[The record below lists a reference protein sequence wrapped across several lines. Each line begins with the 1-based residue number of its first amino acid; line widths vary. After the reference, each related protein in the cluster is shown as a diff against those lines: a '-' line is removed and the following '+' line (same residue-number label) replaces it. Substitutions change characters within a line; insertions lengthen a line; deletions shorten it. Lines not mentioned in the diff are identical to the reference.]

1 VRGVIIRTWERPPS
15 IYELQGSRAVLVS
28 GKPFG
33 LVDLSS
39 ADAELVALPAG
50 SYSAEDGRAYL
61 KAVWATYGRGSRL
74 RAEFF

>member
-1 VRGVIIRTWERPPS
+1 M
-15 IYELQGSRAVLVS
+15 S

-33 LVDLSS
+33 PVDLSS

-74 RAEFF
+74 RAEYF